1 MARILIVEDEPKLRQ
16 HVAQALVAEGFV
28 VSAHETGAA
37 ALETLAEHSF
47 DLVLLDLMLPGQNG
61 WQVLDNMKA
70 FGLDTSVLVMSAI
83 SDTTHVIE
91 ALNRGAVD
99 YLRKPFEIGEL
110 IARVRAAIRKN
121 SPHQALHYVVHDLE
135 IDLMQ
140 RKVLFKGNEVILTKR
155 EFMILELLV
164 ANCNRIVS
172 KAMIAEKVWE
182 VNFDMGS
189 NVIEVHMSQLRK
201 KLDNHVITTR
211 VGMGYCIEGKL
222 VTR

>member
-28 VSAHETGAA
+28 VSVHESGAS

-61 WQVLDNMKA
+61 WQVLDNMKT
-70 FGLDTSVLVMSAI
+70 FGLDSSVLVMSAI
-83 SDTTHVIE
+83 SDTAHVIE

-110 IARVRAAIRKN
+110 VARVRAALRKN
-121 SPHQALHYVVHDLE
+121 SPQQALHYLVGDLE

-140 RKVLFKGNEVILTKR
+140 RKVVFQGTEVILTKR

-172 KAMIAEKVWE
+172 KALIAEKVWE

-201 KLDNHVITTR
+201 KLNNQVITTR

>member
-37 ALETLAEHSF
+37 ALEALAEHAF

-83 SDTTHVIE
+83 SDTNHVIE

-121 SPHQALHYVVHDLE
+121 SPQQALHYVVGDLE

-140 RKVLFKGNEVILTKR
+140 RKVLFKGSEVILTKR

-172 KAMIAEKVWE
+172 KALIAEKVWE

-201 KLDNHVITTR
+201 KLNNQVITTR

-222 VTR
+222 FTR